1 MDDKAGAT
9 RTDGVYTTPQK
20 RSGVMNKLYPPGEKP
35 GAKGRMKNHC
45 RKFWWCDC
53 LVFAIIILVIVLP
66 IIYVA
71 IPKRAQREIN
81 SSTIEVVS
89 QEVTNP
95 HPDSIH
101 LKLNTLIKSDS
112 SYHPRIDGFRAGLS
126 LEGQEPFL
134 YIDIPEVKSEAETPV
149 TVDQEVKLANQN
161 AFSEYTKTVLNSEEF
176 SVRLDG
182 KTNIHLSGLPT
193 MDVNYNKIV
202 TMKGLNRLHGLNISD
217 VSILSG
223 DKILA
228 DKSNLIATVSI
239 PNPSVMTLDL
249 GNVTMNLAVD
259 GKAIGYSLIPNLL
272 LKPGNNQFPLQS
284 RVDQLTILGLI
295 QSKYKDAVLPL
306 QIVGNSSVKDGEHLT
321 YYEDAIKSNTINLNL
336 NVGPAL
342 AGIGINI
349 TSFGSG

>member
-1 MDDKAGAT
+1 
-9 RTDGVYTTPQK
+9 
-20 RSGVMNKLYPPGEKP
+20 
-35 GAKGRMKNHC
+35 
-45 RKFWWCDC
+45 
-53 LVFAIIILVIVLP
+53 VLP

-202 TMKGLNRLHGLNISD
+202 TMKGAYI
-217 VSILSG
+217 
-223 DKILA
+223 
-228 DKSNLIATVSI
+228 
-239 PNPSVMTLDL
+239 
-249 GNVTMNLAVD
+249 
-259 GKAIGYSLIPNLL
+259 
-272 LKPGNNQFPLQS
+272 
-284 RVDQLTILGLI
+284 
-295 QSKYKDAVLPL
+295 
-306 QIVGNSSVKDGEHLT
+306 
-321 YYEDAIKSNTINLNL
+321 
-336 NVGPAL
+336 
-342 AGIGINI
+342 
-349 TSFGSG
+349 